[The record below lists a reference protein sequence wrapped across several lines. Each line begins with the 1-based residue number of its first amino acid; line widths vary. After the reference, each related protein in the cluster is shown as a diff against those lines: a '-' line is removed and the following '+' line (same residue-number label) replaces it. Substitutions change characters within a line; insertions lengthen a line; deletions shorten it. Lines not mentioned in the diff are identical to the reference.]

1 MKWRVAW
8 RSCRVA
14 FINAFINMFDILLY
28 LYDNY
33 LVTDIYPDAETLS
46 RKLAAVGFESED
58 IDRALNW
65 LAALD
70 ELEPT
75 DAPDLDPGTRCY
87 TAEET
92 QRLAPE
98 GIGFLIHL
106 EGAGLLSSRAREW
119 VIEQALAL
127 EDAEVPADKVKWITL
142 LAISRLSGPGDAL
155 WLEDLVRA
163 GEDGWQPTLH

>member
-1 MKWRVAW
+1 
-8 RSCRVA
+8 
-14 FINAFINMFDILLY
+14 MFDILLY

-33 LVTDIYPDAETLS
+33 LVADLQPDAETLS
-46 RKLAAVGFESED
+46 RKLAAVGFETED

-70 ELEPT
+70 H
-75 DAPDLDPGTRCY
+75 LDPADAGTGSRCY

-92 QRLAPE
+92 SRLAPD

-106 EGAGLLSSRAREW
+106 EAAGLLPGGAREW

-127 EDAEVPADKVKWITL
+127 EDAEVPADKIKWITL
-142 LAISRLSGPGDAL
+142 LAIARLSGPGDAI

>member
-1 MKWRVAW
+1 
-8 RSCRVA
+8 
-14 FINAFINMFDILLY
+14 MFDILLY

-33 LVTDIYPDAETLS
+33 LVTDIHPDAETLS
-46 RKLAAVGFESED
+46 RKLAAVGFETED

-70 ELEPT
+70 EL
-75 DAPDLDPGTRCY
+75 APADEIEAEQGTRCY
-87 TAEET
+87 TAEEM
-92 QRLAPE
+92 QRLDPE

-106 EGAGLLSSRAREW
+106 ENAGLLPGRAREW

-127 EDAEVPADKVKWITL
+127 EDPEVPADKIKWITL
-142 LAISRLSGPGDAL
+142 LAISRLSGPGDAI

-163 GEDGWQPTLH
+163 EEDGWQPTLH

>member
-1 MKWRVAW
+1 
-8 RSCRVA
+8 
-14 FINAFINMFDILLY
+14 MFDILLY

-33 LVTDIYPDAETLS
+33 LVADLHPDAETLS
-46 RKLAAVGFESED
+46 RKLAAVGFETED

-70 ELEPT
+70 ELVPVAEPSGT
-75 DAPDLDPGTRCY
+75 DQGTRCY
-87 TAEET
+87 TAEEGR
-92 QRLAPE
+92 RLAPE

-106 EGAGLLSSRAREW
+106 EAAGLLPGQAREW
-119 VIEQALAL
+119 VIEQALTL
-127 EDAEVPADKVKWITL
+127 EDAEVPADKIKWITL
-142 LAISRLSGPGDAL
+142 LAISRLNGPGDAL

>member
-1 MKWRVAW
+1 
-8 RSCRVA
+8 
-14 FINAFINMFDILLY
+14 MFDILLY

-33 LVTDIYPDAETLS
+33 LVADLRPDTETLS

-70 ELEPT
+70 HLAPEEDGEP
-75 DAPDLDPGTRCY
+75 GRGMRCY
-87 TAEET
+87 TREET
-92 QRLAPE
+92 QRLDPS
-98 GIGFLIHL
+98 GLGFLIHL
-106 EGAGLLSSRAREW
+106 ESAGLLPGQAREW

-127 EDAEVPADKVKWITL
+127 DDAEVPADKIKWITL
-142 LAISRLSGPGDAL
+142 LAIARLSGPGDAI

>member
-1 MKWRVAW
+1 
-8 RSCRVA
+8 
-14 FINAFINMFDILLY
+14 MFDILLY

-33 LVTDIYPDAETLS
+33 LVADLHPDAETLS

-70 ELEPT
+70 ELEPMAAAA
-75 DAPDLDPGTRCY
+75 DSGPGSRCY
-87 TAEET
+87 TDEESR
-92 QRLAPE
+92 RLHPD
-98 GIGFLIHL
+98 GLGFLIHL
-106 EGAGLLSSRAREW
+106 ESAELLPGHAREW

-127 EDAEVPADKVKWITL
+127 EDQEVSADKIKWITL
-142 LAISRLSGPGDAL
+142 LAISRLNGPGDAI

-163 GEDGWQPTLH
+163 DEDGWQPTLH

>member
-1 MKWRVAW
+1 
-8 RSCRVA
+8 
-14 FINAFINMFDILLY
+14 MFDILLY

-33 LVTDIYPDAETLS
+33 LVADVHPDAETLS

-70 ELEPT
+70 QLDPT
-75 DAPDLDPGTRCY
+75 SPEDPTPGTRCY
-87 TAEET
+87 TAEEM
-92 QRLAPE
+92 QRLDAE

-106 EGAGLLSSRAREW
+106 ENAGLLPGRAREW

-127 EDAEVPADKVKWITL
+127 EDAEVPADKIKWITL
-142 LAISRLSGPGDAL
+142 LAISRLSGPGDAI

>member
-1 MKWRVAW
+1 
-8 RSCRVA
+8 
-14 FINAFINMFDILLY
+14 MFDILLY

-33 LVTDIYPDAETLS
+33 LVADLHPDAETLT
-46 RKLAAVGFESED
+46 RKLAAVGFEADD

-65 LAALD
+65 LNALD
-70 ELEPT
+70 SL
-75 DAPDLDPGTRCY
+75 DADASVGEGRRCFTEDEWRRLDS
-87 TAEET
+87 
-92 QRLAPE
+92 E
-98 GIGFLIHL
+98 GIGFLTHL
-106 EGAGLLSSRAREW
+106 EDSGLLTPQAREW

-127 EDAEVPADKVKWITL
+127 EDAEVPADKIKWITL

>member
-1 MKWRVAW
+1 
-8 RSCRVA
+8 
-14 FINAFINMFDILLY
+14 MFDILLY

-33 LVTDIYPDAETLS
+33 LVTDIHPDAEALS
-46 RKLAAVGFESED
+46 RKLAAVGFETED

-70 ELEPT
+70 EL
-75 DAPDLDPGTRCY
+75 APVEADESDPGTRCY
-87 TAEET
+87 TREEM

-106 EGAGLLSSRAREW
+106 EHSGLLPSQAREW

-127 EDAEVPADKVKWITL
+127 EDPEVAADKIKWITL
-142 LAISRLSGPGDAL
+142 LAISRLNGPGDAL

-163 GEDGWQPTLH
+163 EEDGWQPTLH

>member
-1 MKWRVAW
+1 
-8 RSCRVA
+8 
-14 FINAFINMFDILLY
+14 MFDILLY

-33 LVTDIYPDAETLS
+33 LVADVQPDAETLS
-46 RKLAAVGFESED
+46 RKLAAVGFETED

-70 ELEPT
+70 ELAPADDNEPT
-75 DAPDLDPGTRCY
+75 STGSRCY

-92 QRLAPE
+92 RRIDPE

-106 EGAGLLSSRAREW
+106 ETAGLLPTRAREW

-127 EDAEVPADKVKWITL
+127 EDTGVPADKIKWITL
-142 LAISRLSGPGDAL
+142 LAISRLNGPGDAI

-163 GEDGWQPTLH
+163 EEDGWQPTLH

>member
-1 MKWRVAW
+1 
-8 RSCRVA
+8 
-14 FINAFINMFDILLY
+14 MFDILLY

-33 LVTDIYPDAETLS
+33 LVTDIHPDAETLS
-46 RKLAAVGFESED
+46 RKLAAIGFETED

-70 ELEPT
+70 SLSLEDGT
-75 DAPDLDPGTRCY
+75 EAVSGTRCY
-87 TAEET
+87 TGEEM
-92 QRLAPE
+92 QRLDPE

-106 EGAGLLSSRAREW
+106 ENAGLLPGRAREW

-127 EDAEVPADKVKWITL
+127 EDPEIPADKIKWITL
-142 LAISRLSGPGDAL
+142 LAITRLGGPGDAL

>member
-1 MKWRVAW
+1 MWQ
-8 RSCRVA
+8 SCRAA
-14 FINAFINMFDILLY
+14 FINASFNMFDILLY

-33 LVTDIYPDAETLS
+33 LVADLHPDAETLS

-70 ELEPT
+70 ELVPEEG
-75 DAPDLDPGTRCY
+75 DASMAGARCY
-87 TAEET
+87 TSEES
-92 QRLAPE
+92 QRIAPE
-98 GIGFLIHL
+98 GLGFLVHL
-106 EGAGLLSSRAREW
+106 ESAGLLPGNAREW
-119 VIEQALAL
+119 VIDQALAL
-127 EDAEVPADKVKWITL
+127 EDPEVPADKIKWITL
-142 LAISRLSGPGDAL
+142 LAIARLNGPGDAI

>member
-1 MKWRVAW
+1 
-8 RSCRVA
+8 
-14 FINAFINMFDILLY
+14 MFDILLY

-33 LVTDIYPDAETLS
+33 LVTDVQPDAETLS
-46 RKLAAVGFESED
+46 RKLAAIGFESED

-70 ELEPT
+70 EL
-75 DAPDLDPGTRCY
+75 APDGDGPEATGSRCY
-87 TAEET
+87 TAEES

-106 EGAGLLSSRAREW
+106 EAAGLLPGRAREW

-127 EDAEVPADKVKWITL
+127 EDAEVAADKIKWITL
-142 LAISRLSGPGDAL
+142 LAISRLNGPGDAL

>member
-1 MKWRVAW
+1 
-8 RSCRVA
+8 
-14 FINAFINMFDILLY
+14 MFDILLY

-33 LVTDIYPDAETLS
+33 LVADLHPDVETLS

-70 ELEPT
+70 QLTPMEDHGDT
-75 DAPDLDPGTRCY
+75 PGTRCY
-87 TAEET
+87 TSEEM
-92 QRLAPE
+92 QRLDPE
-98 GIGFLIHL
+98 GLGFLVHL
-106 EGAGLLSSRAREW
+106 ENAGLLPGYAREW

-142 LAISRLSGPGDAL
+142 LAISRLNGPGDAI
-155 WLEDLVRA
+155 WLEDLVRT

>member
-1 MKWRVAW
+1 
-8 RSCRVA
+8 
-14 FINAFINMFDILLY
+14 MFDILLY

-33 LVTDIYPDAETLS
+33 LVTDIHPDAETLS
-46 RKLAAVGFESED
+46 RKLAAVGFETED

-70 ELEPT
+70 EL
-75 DAPDLDPGTRCY
+75 APADEIEAEQGTRCY
-87 TAEET
+87 TAEEM
-92 QRLAPE
+92 QRLDPE

-106 EGAGLLSSRAREW
+106 ENAGLLPGRAREW

-127 EDAEVPADKVKWITL
+127 EDPEVPAEKIKWITL
-142 LAISRLSGPGDAL
+142 LAISRLSGPGDAI

-163 GEDGWQPTLH
+163 EEDGWQPTLH